1 VALRVS
7 LRCAAILFDLD
18 GVLVDSAACVERTWR
33 NWALSHHLE
42 PERVIAV
49 AHGRRALETVQMLVP
64 DLSSEAELAA
74 LAASEST
81 TTEGVLEVPGARALL
96 RRLPVTNWA
105 IVTSGIRAVATFR
118 LTHTNLPQPAVMFC
132 ADDVQR
138 GKPDPEGYL
147 SAAQRLGFAPHECV
161 VVEDAPAGL
170 EAAKAAGMRSIAV
183 LGTYGAGDLAL
194 ADYTIRDV
202 TGMTV
207 SVGRGSTPV
216 EIHLAIA

>member
-1 VALRVS
+1 VALGVS

-118 LTHTNLPQPAVMFC
+118 LRHTSLPEPAVMVC
-132 ADDVQR
+132 ADDVRR

-147 SAAQRLGFAPHECV
+147 NAARRLGFAPEACV

-170 EAAKAAGMRSIAV
+170 EAA
-183 LGTYGAGDLAL
+183 
-194 ADYTIRDV
+194 
-202 TGMTV
+202 
-207 SVGRGSTPV
+207 
-216 EIHLAIA
+216 

>member
-1 VALRVS
+1 MV
-7 LRCAAILFDLD
+7 
-18 GVLVDSAACVERTWR
+18 
-33 NWALSHHLE
+33 
-42 PERVIAV
+42 
-49 AHGRRALETVQMLVP
+49 
-64 DLSSEAELAA
+64 
-74 LAASEST
+74 
-81 TTEGVLEVPGARALL
+81 
-96 RRLPVTNWA
+96 
-105 IVTSGIRAVATFR
+105 
-118 LTHTNLPQPAVMFC
+118 C

-194 ADYTIRDV
+194 AHYTIRDV